1 MGRDTAIVG
10 AHFKLDGDGKIFIGE
25 RCLFGDKVLFLTS
38 DGHSIID
45 MDTKDVLTKSGGCIS
60 IGNNVWIG
68 SEVMF
73 LKDSGVGNDCVIGA
87 RALLNKKFIESN
99 VVLVGIPAKIVKRK
113 INWLVE
119 TPYMIE
125 RGIFTNS
132 PINKGVKK

>member
-1 MGRDTAIVG
+1 
-10 AHFKLDGDGKIFIGE
+10 
-25 RCLFGDKVLFLTS
+25 
-38 DGHSIID
+38 
-45 MDTKDVLTKSGGCIS
+45 
-60 IGNNVWIG
+60 
-68 SEVMF
+68 MF

-119 TPYMIE
+119 TLYMIE